1 MPVTEVTTPDGNVVS
16 VTHPEGASHDQI
28 IEYAKNN
35 YKNDDQST
43 GETIARLGAGL
54 GTEIAV
60 GEGGKIAG
68 ATVGTAIM
76 PGVGTAVGYTVGALA
91 SGAAGSMARQ
101 RIADPDAEIS
111 WGEVVADSLINLIPG
126 GKAVKG
132 GRTSVRIGKELA
144 KRGGVGASIGAGG
157 VVAEKAIDEQRLPT
171 MDELKTRAG
180 TSALLGMGFHM
191 SGEAFKKS
199 YAKFAGM
206 PSHKLTDAYKAND
219 PDAKILVDG
228 IEKTAKQHSGALKAF
243 YKQKWDALRTTQSDE
258 LTRARE
264 LQKQSGGGQYINK
277 QGILEVVSDEQDYY
291 MQRRLAEATIQNENK
306 LIADTIDLDR
316 DFLSRKAGELGKDM
330 GDLSDSVDAY
340 LHAKHALGYNK
351 QLGDGA
357 AGINNADA
365 KSIIK
370 KFEDSG
376 LDEELEASIR
386 MRSDSSRKILDV
398 LVDGGLVSPTVATEL
413 RKKYPNYVPLN
424 RIMGEADIED
434 QIIAPLASG
443 STKYE
448 SKSTGLRRAKGSERE
463 VRNITQNIYENLA
476 GAVRRSEVN
485 KANLAFKKLL
495 ESNEGQSIVTIRK
508 PKIKGKGAGGV
519 PIMEESPNNALTVF
533 DTGQRYFLEFEDPSL
548 AKVFKGSNKAELGMW
563 LKGAYS
569 LNRFLGGLY
578 TRWNP
583 EFLVPNIVRD
593 RTEATIN
600 NLSKMKASEALRTL
614 NPVGDAIT
622 IERNLRGIP
631 GRNAKEIELDAV
643 YKRFKDS
650 GGSSGGLG
658 LSTVKHI
665 EDEIGTMAKSLRTP
679 PHRLATKANNVI
691 NGINEVFEDSTRFGT
706 FRRGI
711 ASGMSDKQAA
721 LAARNSSFDPLLKGS
736 EGDTMKALWLFSNP
750 ALQGVK
756 NISRS
761 MANPKV
767 GASVMAGLMGT
778 TMAVDRWNQRYDP
791 DWREKLKSSDG
802 SNWKT
807 NKNLVIVH
815 GKNDDGTL
823 KYASIPVGYSV
834 VPFKVMADKAQQILT
849 GQQVGAPSDLS
860 REISGE
866 IISAYN
872 PMGGS
877 LVPTPLRPAVELW
890 RNKDALG
897 RDIRPEWLENKN
909 MSAVE
914 KVYPWTADTYG
925 GELAMA
931 LSEDL
936 ASSGVEVSPE
946 NLLHLY
952 RTYTGGPGGT
962 VKRLFDVASKLYN
975 NRPVNKADIPIARRF
990 FGDTYAEAFER
1001 RNGQKQII
1009 ENIDKQ
1015 ENTESAKSGRIAY
1028 SIFQKYKD
1036 AGGGADGMSA
1046 ISSELSSRDDV
1057 NESVMRR
1064 VMERI
1069 EKDMRGITY
1078 TDSDLQGLGVK
1089 SGARSKAYMEI
1100 IKNMNPQDRMPYVQ
1114 DQIDKGIMSP
1124 EVQRQL
1130 AIADG
1135 FVRMFGEPAKQEA
1148 PAR

>member
-1 MPVTEVTTPDGNVVS
+1 
-16 VTHPEGASHDQI
+16 
-28 IEYAKNN
+28 
-35 YKNDDQST
+35 
-43 GETIARLGAGL
+43 
-54 GTEIAV
+54 
-60 GEGGKIAG
+60 
-68 ATVGTAIM
+68 
-76 PGVGTAVGYTVGALA
+76 
-91 SGAAGSMARQ
+91 
-101 RIADPDAEIS
+101 
-111 WGEVVADSLINLIPG
+111 
-126 GKAVKG
+126 
-132 GRTSVRIGKELA
+132 
-144 KRGGVGASIGAGG
+144 
-157 VVAEKAIDEQRLPT
+157 
-171 MDELKTRAG
+171 
-180 TSALLGMGFHM
+180 
-191 SGEAFKKS
+191 
-199 YAKFAGM
+199 
-206 PSHKLTDAYKAND
+206 
-219 PDAKILVDG
+219 
-228 IEKTAKQHSGALKAF
+228 
-243 YKQKWDALRTTQSDE
+243 
-258 LTRARE
+258 
-264 LQKQSGGGQYINK
+264 
-277 QGILEVVSDEQDYY
+277 
-291 MQRRLAEATIQNENK
+291 
-306 LIADTIDLDR
+306 
-316 DFLSRKAGELGKDM
+316 
-330 GDLSDSVDAY
+330 
-340 LHAKHALGYNK
+340 
-351 QLGDGA
+351 
-357 AGINNADA
+357 
-365 KSIIK
+365 
-370 KFEDSG
+370 
-376 LDEELEASIR
+376 

-434 QIIAPLASG
+434 QIIAPLTSG

-448 SKSTGLRRAKGSERE
+448 SKSTGLRRAKCSERE

-476 GAVRRSEVN
+476 GAVRRAEVN

-495 ESNEGQSIVTIRK
+495 ESNDGQSIVTIRK
-508 PKIKGKGAGGV
+508 PRIKGKGAGGV

-548 AKVFKGSNKAELGMW
+548 AKVFKGVGKAELGMW
-563 LKGAYS
+563 LKGAYA

-578 TRWNP
+578 TRWSP
-583 EFLVPNIVRD
+583 EFLAPNIVRD

-600 NLSKMKASEALRTL
+600 NLSKMKASEALKTL
-614 NPVGDAIT
+614 NPVGDAVT
-622 IERNLRGIP
+622 IERNLRGIA
-631 GRNAKEIELDAV
+631 GRNAKEVELDAL

-665 EDEIGTMAKSLRTP
+665 EDEIGKMAKSLRKP
-679 PHRLATKANNVI
+679 PHQLATKANNII

-706 FRRGI
+706 FRRGV

-736 EGDTMKALWLFSNP
+736 EGDIMKALWLFSNP

-761 MANPKV
+761 MSNPKV

-778 TMAVDRWNQRYDP
+778 TMAIDRWNQRYDP
-791 DWREKLKSSDG
+791 DWREKLMSSDG

-807 NKNLVIVH
+807 NKNLVIIH
-815 GKNDDGTL
+815 GRNSDGTL
-823 KYASIPVGYSV
+823 RYAALPVGYSV

-849 GQQVGAPSDLS
+849 GQKVGAPSELS
-860 REISGE
+860 KEIGGE

-962 VKRLFDVASKLYN
+962 VKRLFDVSAKLYN
-975 NRPVNKADIPIARRF
+975 NQPVKKADIPIARRF

-1009 ENIDKQ
+1009 QNIDKQ

-1036 AGGGADGMSA
+1036 AGGGAAGMAA
-1046 ISSELSSRDDV
+1046 ISSELRSRDDV

-1064 VMERI
+1064 VMDRI

-1089 SGARSKAYMEI
+1089 SGARAKAYI
-1100 IKNMNPQDRMPYVQ
+1100 
-1114 DQIDKGIMSP
+1114 QIM
-1124 EVQRQL
+1124 R
-1130 AIADG
+1130 
-1135 FVRMFGEPAKQEA
+1135 
-1148 PAR
+1148 

>member
-16 VTHPEGASHDQI
+16 VTHPDGASREQI
-28 IEYAKNN
+28 LQYAKDN
-35 YKNDDQST
+35 YSPSEQST
-43 GETIARLGAGL
+43 GEKVARLGAGL
-54 GTEIAV
+54 GTEIAI

-68 ATVGTAIM
+68 AAAGTAIF
-76 PGVGTAVGYTVGALA
+76 PGVGTVVGYTVGGLA
-91 SGAAGSMARQ
+91 SGAAGSIARQ
-101 RIADPDAEIS
+101 RIANPDGEIS
-111 WGEVVADSLINLIPG
+111 WGEVVADSLINLIPA

-132 GRTSVRIGKELA
+132 GSTGVRIGKELA
-144 KRGGVGASIGAGG
+144 KRGTVGASIGAGG

-171 MDELKTRAG
+171 MEELGTRAG
-180 TSALLGMGFHM
+180 TSALLGMGFQL

-228 IEKTAKQHSGALKAF
+228 IEKTAREHSSALKKF
-243 YKQKWDALRTTQSDE
+243 YRDKWDALRTTQSDE

-264 LQKQSGGGQYINK
+264 LQTQSGGGQYVNK
-277 QGILEVVSDEQDYY
+277 KGILEVVSDEQDYY

-316 DFLSRKAGELGKDM
+316 DFLSKKGKELGKDM
-330 GDLSDSVDAY
+330 GDLSDSVDTY
-340 LHAKHALGYNK
+340 LHAKHALSYNK

-357 AGINNADA
+357 AGIDTSEA
-365 KSIIK
+365 KAIIK
-370 KFEDSG
+370 KFEDSN
-376 LDEELEASIR
+376 LHEELGSSIQ

-476 GAVRRSEVN
+476 GAVRRAEVN

-495 ESNEGQSIVTIRK
+495 EANDGQSIVTIRK
-508 PKIKGKGAGGV
+508 PKIRGKGAGGV
-519 PIMEESPNNALTVF
+519 PIMEESPDNVLTVF
-533 DTGQRYFLEFEDPSL
+533 DTGQRYFMEFEDPSL
-548 AKVFKGSNKAELGMW
+548 AKVFKGAGKAELGMW
-563 LKGAYS
+563 LKGAYA

-600 NLSKMKASEALRTL
+600 NLSKMKASEALKTL

-622 IERNLRGIP
+622 IERNLRGIA
-631 GRNAKEIELDAV
+631 GRNAKEVELDAL

-665 EDEIGTMAKSLRTP
+665 EDEIGKMAKSLRKP
-679 PHRLATKANNVI
+679 PHQLATKANNII

-706 FRRGI
+706 FRRGV
-711 ASGMSDKQAA
+711 ASGMSDQQAA

-736 EGDTMKALWLFSNP
+736 EGDIMKALWLFSNP

-761 MANPKV
+761 MAKPKV

-778 TMAVDRWNQRYDP
+778 TMAIDRWNQRYDP

-807 NKNLVIVH
+807 NKNLVIIH
-815 GKNDDGTL
+815 GRNSDGTL
-823 KYASIPVGYSV
+823 KYASLPVGYSI

-849 GQQVGAPSDLS
+849 GQKVGSPSDLS
-860 REISGE
+860 KEIGGE

-936 ASSGVEVSPE
+936 ASSGLDVSPE

-962 VKRLFDVASKLYN
+962 VKRLFDVSAKLYN
-975 NRPVNKADIPIARRF
+975 NQPVKKADVPIARRF
-990 FGDTYAEAFER
+990 FGDTYAEAFEI

-1009 ENIDKQ
+1009 QNIDKQ

-1036 AGGGADGMSA
+1036 AGGGAEGMAA
-1046 ISSELSSRDDV
+1046 IGSELRSRDDV

-1064 VMERI
+1064 VMDRI

-1089 SGARSKAYMEI
+1089 SGARAKAYIQI
-1100 IKNMNPQDRMPYVQ
+1100 IQGMNPQDRIGYVQ
-1114 DQIDKGIMSP
+1114 EQINKGIMSA
-1124 EVQRQL
+1124 EVQRQI
-1130 AIADG
+1130 AISDG
-1135 FVRMFGEPAKQEA
+1135 ITKLFGVGNKEA
-1148 PAR
+1148 PAN